1 MRRELAK
8 YLRLPTLDRSQAR
21 AVASRRPA
29 LVGGLLLVLMLLT
42 GLGWAV
48 SSPVESS
55 PDEDFHLGSTWCPRP
70 AGEYCQT
77 SVMNG
82 DPVARVPVA
91 VSDDSMKC
99 YVLHS
104 EQSAKCALGLSD
116 SEMAWTKR
124 FDASGAYPV
133 GYYHFHHLFVGKD
146 VQTSVLVMRAVNV
159 LIAVA
164 LLGVV
169 GFAAPQRLR
178 RPFVAAIAASWVP
191 MGIYFIASNNPSSW
205 SLSGLLAYSAATY
218 MATQQ
223 KGRRRIALVI
233 CAVIGAVMCL
243 TSRYDSAF
251 FLLVVGLALLFVVPW
266 KRGGLVGLAALGAVA
281 LLGVGTFMAS
291 SQVSKISYFLRA
303 FQSSDS
309 AGSGTKQSFFERLLI
324 GLESAPEYL
333 GGFWGHTW
341 TPGWYDVPLETRSPY
356 VLTIMAA
363 GAFVAIALR
372 RGGWRKWASMAVIV
386 GAMVFLPAVFY
397 ANGAMEYIELYQA
410 RYIFPLLAPTF
421 FLMLAV
427 DQDEDSWFTVPQAVW
442 VTVCASLCQMI
453 TLHTLLLRFV
463 QGAQERWEL
472 DLNKHIEWWWSAP
485 VSPMMVWFLTTC
497 FATAALGIA
506 MAMLTRAA
514 AEKHEETQHS

>member
-1 MRRELAK
+1 MSRIKTGA
-8 YLRLPTLDRSQAR
+8 TL
-21 AVASRRPA
+21 SRRPA

-55 PDEDFHLGSTWCPRP
+55 PDEDFHLGSIWCPRP
-70 AGEYCQT
+70 AGKYCQT

-82 DPVARVPVA
+82 DPVVRVPVA

-99 YVLHS
+99 YNF
-104 EQSAKCALGLSD
+104 QPDRSARCALGYRD

-124 FDASGAYPV
+124 FDDSGAYPI

-164 LLGVV
+164 LLGAV
-169 GFAAPQRLR
+169 GFCAPQRLR
-178 RPFVAAIAASWVP
+178 RPFVGAIAASWVP

-223 KGRRRIALVI
+223 KGRRRTVLVI

-266 KRGGLVGLAALGAVA
+266 KRGGWIGLGALSGVS

-291 SQVSKISYFLRA
+291 SQVSKISYFLSA
-303 FQSSDS
+303 FETSDPAKS
-309 AGSGTKQSFFERLLI
+309 ASKQSFFERLII
-324 GLESAPEYL
+324 GLESAPKYL

-341 TPGWYDVPLETRSPY
+341 TPGWYDVPLETRTPY

-372 RGGWRKWASMAVIV
+372 RGGWRKWTSMAIIV
-386 GAMVFLPAVFY
+386 GAMVPRT
-397 ANGAMEYIELYQA
+397 G
-410 RYIFPLLAPTF
+410 P
-421 FLMLAV
+421 
-427 DQDEDSWFTVPQAVW
+427 
-442 VTVCASLCQMI
+442 
-453 TLHTLLLRFV
+453 
-463 QGAQERWEL
+463 
-472 DLNKHIEWWWSAP
+472 
-485 VSPMMVWFLTTC
+485 
-497 FATAALGIA
+497 
-506 MAMLTRAA
+506 
-514 AEKHEETQHS
+514 